1 MKSARYI
8 ATKLIEK
15 EEERECSTR
24 DYRIPLWKR
33 MWHLNIPAKTKIF
46 TWKACMNGL
55 LTFINLQKKG
65 ITVDEVCLHCGREPE
80 TISHSLVSCDLARKV
95 WSCWMD
101 CPVDSLENWS
111 NFSNLTLEV
120 LAKGTSMDLKIFCMI
135 AWSIWYCRHLILHP
149 FFNQERWLE

>member
-15 EEERECSTR
+15 EEEWECSTR

-55 LTFINLQKKG
+55 LTFINLQKKKELQLMKYACA
-65 ITVDEVCLHCGREPE
+65 VEE
-80 TISHSLVSCDLARKV
+80 SLRLFHI
-95 WSCWMD
+95 
-101 CPVDSLENWS
+101 P
-111 NFSNLTLEV
+111 
-120 LAKGTSMDLKIFCMI
+120 
-135 AWSIWYCRHLILHP
+135 
-149 FFNQERWLE
+149 WLVVT